1 MKAVARAAVRTG
13 RVAAYWELAKPR
25 LTSFVLF
32 VVFLSGWLAG
42 GIDSLWVTIQ
52 AVLGTGLVA
61 AGASALNM
69 LFERNLDARMP
80 RTWGR
85 PLPSG
90 RLSTTEVGTYGVV
103 TALVGVTW
111 LALAT
116 TPLATG
122 LAAATFISY
131 LFLYTPLKTRT
142 PLNTLMGA
150 VPGALPALIGWAAVH
165 GDVGPL
171 PSLLFWIVFF
181 WQLPH
186 FLAIAWIYRSDY
198 ERGGYRMLPS
208 IDPEGIATGRQAAI
222 GALTLIPVSM
232 LPYVAGLAG
241 PIYGVGAVVLGLGF
255 LVAALFFLRE
265 RTNKTAR
272 VLLRASL
279 IYLPLLLI
287 LLFVN
292 SPA

>member
-1 MKAVARAAVRTG
+1 MKAVARTVSRTD

-42 GIDSLWVTIQ
+42 GRESLLVTIQ
-52 AVLGTGLVA
+52 AVFGTALVA

-69 LFERNLDARMP
+69 LFERDLDARMP
-80 RTWGR
+80 RTMGR

-90 RLSTTEVGTYGVV
+90 RLSPREVGTYGVV
-103 TALVGVTW
+103 TALVGVSW

-122 LAAATFISY
+122 LAAATFITY

-150 VPGALPALIGWAAVH
+150 VPGALPALIGWAAVK

-208 IDPEGIATGRQAAI
+208 VDPEGISTGRQAAI
-222 GALTLIPVSM
+222 GVLTLIPISL
-232 LPYVAGLAG
+232 LPTVAHLAG
-241 PIYGVGAVVLGLGF
+241 PVYAVGALILGIGF
-255 LVAALFFLRE
+255 LVAALLFLRN
-265 RTNKTAR
+265 RTDQSAR

-279 IYLPLLLI
+279 IYLPLLLV
-287 LLFVN
+287 LLFID